1 MIVRGDTM
9 SNQPTPSA
17 YRRFLDQI
25 QIIKLRQGFGQ
36 WRLVG
41 NGLIVPN
48 RGYSDSREWE
58 VESKG
63 HSNDFGERCS
73 DN

>member
-1 MIVRGDTM
+1 M
-9 SNQPTPSA
+9 SNQTAQSS

-48 RGYSDSREWE
+48 QAYSDSREWE
-58 VESKG
+58 MESEDQ
-63 HSNDFGERCS
+63 SNDSRERCS

>member
-1 MIVRGDTM
+1 M
-9 SNQPTPSA
+9 SNQTSPRA

-48 RGYSDSREWE
+48 RAYSDSREWE
-58 VESKG
+58 AESEDYSKDP
-63 HSNDFGERCS
+63 NKTIE
-73 DN
+73 